1 MTETLRRNDV
11 STSQLLQTL
20 PSEDTLID
28 ALRGCRHT
36 EELEALE
43 QRLRGVNDAPPLFEW
58 ICNLLVARR
67 ISRGLAARFLTQLH
81 SQQQSSTKALR
92 C

>member
-1 MTETLRRNDV
+1 MTETLRSDDV
-11 STSQLLQTL
+11 ATSQFLQTL

-43 QRLRGVNDAPPLFEW
+43 QRLRGLNEAPPLFEW
-58 ICNLLVARR
+58 ICDLLVARR
-67 ISRGLAARFLTQLH
+67 ISRGLAARLLTQLH
-81 SQQQSSTKALR
+81 CQRQPST
-92 C
+92 

>member
-11 STSQLLQTL
+11 TTSQLLQTL

-67 ISRGLAARFLTQLH
+67 ISRGLAARLLTQLH
-81 SQQQSSTKALR
+81 SQEQPSS
-92 C
+92 

>member
-58 ICNLLVARR
+58 ICDLLVARR
-67 ISRGLAARFLTQLH
+67 ISRGLAARLLTQLH
-81 SQQQSSTKALR
+81 SPQQPST
-92 C
+92 

>member
-11 STSQLLQTL
+11 ATSQLLQTL

-58 ICNLLVARR
+58 ICDLLVARR
-67 ISRGLAARFLTQLH
+67 ISRGLAARSVSYTHLTLP
-81 SQQQSSTKALR
+81 TILLV
-92 C
+92 

>member
-1 MTETLRRNDV
+1 MTETLRLNDV
-11 STSQLLQTL
+11 ATSQLLQTI

-67 ISRGLAARFLTQLH
+67 ISRGLAARLLTQLH
-81 SQQQSSTKALR
+81 SQQQSST
-92 C
+92 

>member
-1 MTETLRRNDV
+1 MTETLRRDDV
-11 STSQLLQTL
+11 TTSQLLQTL

-58 ICNLLVARR
+58 ICDLLVARR
-67 ISRGLAARFLTQLH
+67 ISRGLAARLLTQLH
-81 SQQQSSTKALR
+81 SQQQHSS
-92 C
+92 

>member
-11 STSQLLQTL
+11 ATSQLLKTL

-43 QRLRGVNDAPPLFEW
+43 QRIRGVSEAPPLFEW
-58 ICNLLVARR
+58 ICDLLVARR
-67 ISRGLAARFLTQLH
+67 ISRGLAARLLTQLH
-81 SQQQSSTKALR
+81 SQQQPST
-92 C
+92 

>member
-1 MTETLRRNDV
+1 MTETLRSDDV
-11 STSQLLQTL
+11 ATSQFLQTL

-43 QRLRGVNDAPPLFEW
+43 QRLRGLNEAPPLFEW
-58 ICNLLVARR
+58 ICDLLVARR
-67 ISRGLAARFLTQLH
+67 ISRGLAARLLTQLH
-81 SQQQSSTKALR
+81 SQHQPNT
-92 C
+92 

>member
-1 MTETLRRNDV
+1 MTETLRHNDV
-11 STSQLLQTL
+11 ATSQLLQTL

-67 ISRGLAARFLTQLH
+67 ISRGLAARLLTQLH
-81 SQQQSSTKALR
+81 SQQQPST
-92 C
+92 

>member
-1 MTETLRRNDV
+1 MTETLRRNNV
-11 STSQLLQTL
+11 TTSQLLETL

-43 QRLRGVNDAPPLFEW
+43 QRLRGVSEAPPLFEW
-58 ICNLLVARR
+58 ICDLLVARR
-67 ISRGLAARFLTQLH
+67 ISRGLAARLLTQLH
-81 SQQQSSTKALR
+81 SQQQPST
-92 C
+92 

>member
-11 STSQLLQTL
+11 ATSQLLQTL

-28 ALRGCRHT
+28 ALRGCRRT

-43 QRLRGVNDAPPLFEW
+43 QRLRGVSEAPPLFEW
-58 ICNLLVARR
+58 ICDLLVARR
-67 ISRGLAARFLTQLH
+67 ISRGLAARLLTQLH
-81 SQQQSSTKALR
+81 SQQQPST
-92 C
+92 

>member
-58 ICNLLVARR
+58 ICDLLVARR
-67 ISRGLAARFLTQLH
+67 ISRGLAARLLTQLH
-81 SQQQSSTKALR
+81 SHEQPSS
-92 C
+92 

>member
-11 STSQLLQTL
+11 ATSQLLKTL

-43 QRLRGVNDAPPLFEW
+43 QRLRGVNDAPPLFE
-58 ICNLLVARR
+58 
-67 ISRGLAARFLTQLH
+67 
-81 SQQQSSTKALR
+81 
-92 C
+92 

>member
-11 STSQLLQTL
+11 ATSQLLQTL

-58 ICNLLVARR
+58 ICELLVARR
-67 ISRGLAARFLTQLH
+67 ISRGLAARLLTQLH
-81 SQQQSSTKALR
+81 SQQQHSR
-92 C
+92 

>member
-67 ISRGLAARFLTQLH
+67 ISRGLAARLLTQLH
-81 SQQQSSTKALR
+81 SQQQHSS
-92 C
+92 

>member
-11 STSQLLQTL
+11 ATSQLLQTL

-36 EELEALE
+36 AELEALE
-43 QRLRGVNDAPPLFEW
+43 QRLRGVSEAPPLFEW
-58 ICNLLVARR
+58 ICDLLVARR
-67 ISRGLAARFLTQLH
+67 ISRGLAARLLTQLH
-81 SQQQSSTKALR
+81 SKQQPST
-92 C
+92 

>member
-1 MTETLRRNDV
+1 MTETLRRDDV
-11 STSQLLQTL
+11 ATSQLLQTL

-67 ISRGLAARFLTQLH
+67 ISRGLAARLLTQLH
-81 SQQQSSTKALR
+81 SQQQPSS
-92 C
+92 

>member
-1 MTETLRRNDV
+1 MTETLRRNDM

-67 ISRGLAARFLTQLH
+67 ISRGLAARLLTQLH
-81 SQQQSSTKALR
+81 SQQQPSS
-92 C
+92 

>member
-11 STSQLLQTL
+11 ATSQLLQTL

-67 ISRGLAARFLTQLH
+67 TSRGLAARLLTQLH
-81 SQQQSSTKALR
+81 SQKQSST
-92 C
+92 

>member
-1 MTETLRRNDV
+1 MTEILRRNDV
-11 STSQLLQTL
+11 ATSQLLQTL

-43 QRLRGVNDAPPLFEW
+43 QRLSGVNDAPPLFEW

-67 ISRGLAARFLTQLH
+67 ISRGLAARLLTQLH
-81 SQQQSSTKALR
+81 SQQQPSS
-92 C
+92 

>member
-1 MTETLRRNDV
+1 MTETLRRNNV
-11 STSQLLQTL
+11 ATSQLLQTL

-43 QRLRGVNDAPPLFEW
+43 ERLRGVNDAPPLFEW

-67 ISRGLAARFLTQLH
+67 ISRGLAARLLTQLH
-81 SQQQSSTKALR
+81 SQQQPST
-92 C
+92 

>member
-11 STSQLLQTL
+11 ATSQLLKTL
-20 PSEDTLID
+20 PSEDTLIA

-43 QRLRGVNDAPPLFEW
+43 QRLRGVREAPPLYEW
-58 ICNLLVARR
+58 ICDLLVARR
-67 ISRGLAARFLTQLH
+67 ISRGLAARLLTQLH
-81 SQQQSSTKALR
+81 SQQQPST
-92 C
+92 

>member
-11 STSQLLQTL
+11 ATSQLLQTL

-43 QRLRGVNDAPPLFEW
+43 QRLRG
-58 ICNLLVARR
+58 CLLYTSPSPRD
-67 ISRGLAARFLTQLH
+67 
-81 SQQQSSTKALR
+81 
-92 C
+92 